1 MASRT
6 IIRLKLPQKKT
17 QVKPPV
23 KRRRCSDTS
32 SSSLDLS
39 DDGGYSAVED
49 VSDDEDDDEED
60 VYAAE
65 AEHIINRVTH
75 PKHTPS
81 SSRPQLEDSEDED
94 EDEEDEADDENE
106 EEEEDEDDQEDD
118 LPEWNGIVSDPED
131 EPLVEQPPVERHV
144 RFTGVPDSDSDDT
157 LSDVSDYNKEFFPDI
172 FVEQASLDPAFRR
185 QVEQDPDDTSSV
197 GSFWDFEDANDHM
210 FAPQGHMV
218 TEDAT
223 ESQLASA
230 ASTPARNIE
239 ELDDSSESLDGY
251 ETDGETTE
259 EDIPT
264 EPLIRKKQIRRIE
277 PADGSSDSDTASPAK
292 SAKTAKTA
300 KTSIQRFRSKA
311 GKPRVGHFD
320 LDNND
325 SKPVGVMDP
334 VTRKMIIFTPSKTR
348 RMELSQESL
357 NWQDSEINNMIGMQQ
372 SPILSNSG
380 SMMFGAMFS
389 NNAMGDFM
397 NNLPVG
403 PEEAFYPLNSDAMSY
418 SDGSTGSENMDFVG
432 DEGEKDLKLDDFLI
446 FDSNDTG
453 DEAETANPSED
464 ENDGGATPTPAR
476 RHSVA
481 ASSVSDATV
490 NGGGDIHPLLAH
502 FDRNSEKV
510 GAFRRDQVNKQL
522 ILSDMATEESLLFSN
537 GYSNPIRGVRS
548 DSLNNIT
555 APLTP
560 VRRRKSSVSAYQ
572 HMISSPLDS
581 VAQKRK
587 ASSNLNEAHKR
598 QRSISDV
605 RSLQI

>member
-1 MASRT
+1 ML
-6 IIRLKLPQKKT
+6 IEFF
-17 QVKPPV
+17 KPP
-23 KRRRCSDTS
+23 
-32 SSSLDLS
+32 
-39 DDGGYSAVED
+39 A
-49 VSDDEDDDEED
+49 
-60 VYAAE
+60 
-65 AEHIINRVTH
+65 
-75 PKHTPS
+75 
-81 SSRPQLEDSEDED
+81 
-94 EDEEDEADDENE
+94 
-106 EEEEDEDDQEDD
+106 
-118 LPEWNGIVSDPED
+118 
-131 EPLVEQPPVERHV
+131 
-144 RFTGVPDSDSDDT
+144 
-157 LSDVSDYNKEFFPDI
+157 
-172 FVEQASLDPAFRR
+172 
-185 QVEQDPDDTSSV
+185 
-197 GSFWDFEDANDHM
+197 
-210 FAPQGHMV
+210 
-218 TEDAT
+218 
-223 ESQLASA
+223 
-230 ASTPARNIE
+230 
-239 ELDDSSESLDGY
+239 
-251 ETDGETTE
+251 DGETTE

-264 EPLIRKKQIRRIE
+264 EPLIRKKQIRRME
-277 PADGSSDSDTASPAK
+277 SADGSSDSDTASPAK
-292 SAKTAKTA
+292 SAKAA

-348 RMELSQESL
+348 RLELSQDSL
-357 NWQDSEINNMIGMQQ
+357 NWQDSEISNMIGMQQ

-418 SDGSTGSENMDFVG
+418 SDGSSGSENMDFVG

-464 ENDGGATPTPAR
+464 ENDGGATPTPGR

-490 NGGGDIHPLLAH
+490 NGNGDIHPLLAH

>member
-6 IIRLKLPQKKT
+6 IIRLKLPQSKT
-17 QVKPPV
+17 PAKPPV
-23 KRRRCSDTS
+23 KRRRGSDT

-65 AEHIINRVTH
+65 AEHMINRVTH
-75 PKHTPS
+75 PTKHTPS
-81 SSRPQLEDSEDED
+81 SSRPKYEDSEDED
-94 EDEEDEADDENE
+94 EEEDDEADDENE
-106 EEEEDEDDQEDD
+106 EEDDDDQDEDIA
-118 LPEWNGIVSDPED
+118 EWNGIISEPE
-131 EPLVEQPPVERHV
+131 EPPAVEHQPVERHV

-157 LSDVSDYNKEFFPDI
+157 LSDVSDYNNEFFPDI
-172 FVEQASLDPAFRR
+172 FVEQAALDPAFRR
-185 QVEQDPDDTSSV
+185 QVEQDPDETSSV
-197 GSFWDFEDANDHM
+197 GSFWDFEDANDQM
-210 FAPQGHMV
+210 FA
-218 TEDAT
+218 
-223 ESQLASA
+223 SQDPTLADENHTSQSA
-230 ASTPARNIE
+230 NVDSELARNIE
-239 ELDDSSESLDGY
+239 EVEDSSESLDGY

-264 EPLIRKKQIRRIE
+264 EPLVRKKQLRRIE
-277 PADGSSDSDTASPAK
+277 SADADGSSDSDTASPTKPVK
-292 SAKTAKTA
+292 SSKAV
-300 KTSIQRFRSKA
+300 SFWSRSKA

-320 LDNND
+320 LDNNE

-348 RMELSQESL
+348 RIELSQESL
-357 NWQDSEINNMIGMQQ
+357 NWQNSHIANMDGLQQ

-389 NNAMGDFM
+389 GNAFGDFM
-397 NNLPVG
+397 NNMPVG
-403 PEEAFYPLNSDAMSY
+403 PEEAFYPLNSDAMSC
-418 SDGSTGSENMDFVG
+418 SDGSTGSDNMDFVG
-432 DEGEKDLKLDDFLI
+432 DEGEKDLQLDDFLI

-464 ENDGGATPTPAR
+464 ENEGSATPTPGR
-476 RHSVA
+476 RPSVA
-481 ASSVSDATV
+481 ASTMSDATT
-490 NGGGDIHPLLAH
+490 NGNADIHPLLAH

-587 ASSNLNEAHKR
+587 ASSNLNDAHHKR